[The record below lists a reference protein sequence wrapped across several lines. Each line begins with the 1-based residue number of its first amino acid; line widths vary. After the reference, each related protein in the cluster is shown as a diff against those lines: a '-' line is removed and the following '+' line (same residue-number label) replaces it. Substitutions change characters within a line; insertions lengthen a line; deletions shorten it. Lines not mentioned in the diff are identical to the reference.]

1 MVGYGGVQVDCGFFS
16 WRCREDGRSHGYE
29 PGSQEEESEF
39 GWGHAGILGLSR
51 GILGETPR
59 AQLEIQDWSSRE
71 RLIALR
77 CSNYLMI

>member
-1 MVGYGGVQVDCGFFS
+1 MVGYGGVQVDCGFFT

-51 GILGETPR
+51 GIFGGDTQGTTGNPR
-59 AQLEIQDWSSRE
+59 LELKRAVDSIKMQ
-71 RLIALR
+71 
-77 CSNYLMI
+77 